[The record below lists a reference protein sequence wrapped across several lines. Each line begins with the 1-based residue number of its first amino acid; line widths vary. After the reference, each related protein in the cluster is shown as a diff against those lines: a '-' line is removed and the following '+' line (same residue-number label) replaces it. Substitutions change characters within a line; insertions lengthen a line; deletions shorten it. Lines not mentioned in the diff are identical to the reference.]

1 MARGGYER
9 RVLRGVSATVAVAVL
24 VGAFVAGAAGREAV
38 SNGRIG
44 YLRPLGGNNPP
55 YAHLF
60 AMNPDGSGAV
70 DLTPAGYTDV
80 RTFAW
85 SPDGTRIAFSAI
97 ADGDS
102 DPEIFVLSLSSGSV
116 RRLTNNYLPDF
127 GPSWSPGGRFIA
139 FTSIRT
145 GLSQI
150 YRMRSD
156 GSAQRRLTNAQGNCD
171 SPAWAPRG
179 NLIAFHCAM
188 AAEKISVMR
197 PDGTHIRTLLR
208 RAETIE
214 DDPAWS
220 PNGRLIAF
228 ARGTRG
234 PAWRGLGIWT
244 IRPDGRGAHRVFAG
258 GGDPSYSHDG
268 RWLAFVWNRNGN
280 QELYKVRTTGQGL
293 AQLTNTYGI
302 TEGAPAWRP

>member
-1 MARGGYER
+1 
-9 RVLRGVSATVAVAVL
+9 
-24 VGAFVAGAAGREAV
+24 
-38 SNGRIG
+38 
-44 YLRPLGGNNPP
+44 
-55 YAHLF
+55 
-60 AMNPDGSGAV
+60 
-70 DLTPAGYTDV
+70 
-80 RTFAW
+80 
-85 SPDGTRIAFSAI
+85 
-97 ADGDS
+97 
-102 DPEIFVLSLSSGSV
+102 
-116 RRLTNNYLPDF
+116 
-127 GPSWSPGGRFIA
+127 
-139 FTSIRT
+139 
-145 GLSQI
+145 
-150 YRMRSD
+150 MRSD

-220 PNGRLIAF
+220 PSGRLIAF